1 MTAAFF
7 VSTDGG
13 KVDKPIVICKSK
25 KPRCFKRTNAA
36 SKLKQVSYFADA
48 KLWIQIDIIEKVLE
62 KLNCIM
68 KLGNRNVLLFLN
80 NAPVHPENLV
90 GKCSN
95 IKILFLPKNTT
106 SRLLPLDAGIIK
118 NFKVKY
124 QKKLLRHVIARIL
137 NDRSASILLKKLKFS
152 KQSHA

>member
-1 MTAAFF
+1 
-7 VSTDGG
+7 
-13 KVDKPIVICKSK
+13 
-25 KPRCFKRTNAA
+25 
-36 SKLKQVSYFADA
+36 
-48 KLWIQIDIIEKVLE
+48 
-62 KLNCIM
+62 M

-95 IKILFLPKNTT
+95 IKILFLPENTT

-124 QKKLLRHVIARIL
+124 QKKLLRHVTARIL